1 MLSASVC
8 PIVKESIFR
17 ELVHPDILEKCLVPV
32 TKCSLMHLRR
42 SLASPRLLFNGNK
55 LRLAP
60 RVVDLASVLLLR
72 THRRRI
78 LRLSRRVQ
86 KQTNGI
92 LTRPRILILLF
103 VIFVLPLTGLIG
115 GGMIRFQRCPNMIF
129 L

>member
-17 ELVHPDILEKCLVPV
+17 ELVHPVILEKCLVPV
-32 TKCSLMHLRR
+32 TKWCLMHLRR

-86 KQTNGI
+86 KQTDGI
-92 LTRPRILILLF
+92 LVRSG
-103 VIFVLPLTGLIG
+103 IF
-115 GGMIRFQRCPNMIF
+115 IF
-129 L
+129 FYL